1 MYLCIVFFCMKVK
14 IDLDFWIE
22 IVENLN
28 RDIFVGYINSLVF
41 FLFFVSGGV
50 WWSRYYEVIFYY
62 RVFVWNDLFRVFF
75 IFVI

>member
-1 MYLCIVFFCMKVK
+1 MKVK
-14 IDLDFWIE
+14 IDLYFCIE

-50 WWSRYYEVIFYY
+50 
-62 RVFVWNDLFRVFF
+62 
-75 IFVI
+75 